1 MKRILLTAA
10 VLMLCSCSQGTSAP
24 QTVTVVSSE
33 TTQSVTEAVTETETT
48 AETTSDTT
56 TEAVSETTETEYVP
70 VYPDFEDTPEN
81 AYERLTISFRDGKG
95 NETAPDDY
103 AGAYS
108 YFGKMYI
115 CITEKEPSSYYTDLL
130 GEYTCISYK
139 TVTHSFNELTEIA
152 RQASAEL
159 EGKYPVTDVFVD
171 VPSNKAAVNIAEG
184 DPKEIRTYLEEREFP
199 VDLLVITIG

>member
-48 AETTSDTT
+48 AETTSDIT
-56 TEAVSETTETEYVP
+56 TETASVTTETEYVP

-81 AYERLTISFRDGKG
+81 AYERLTISFRDGNG

-115 CITEKEPSSYYTDLL
+115 CITEKEPSSYYT
-130 GEYTCISYK
+130 TS
-139 TVTHSFNELTEIA
+139 
-152 RQASAEL
+152 
-159 EGKYPVTDVFVD
+159 PVSMNPLP
-171 VPSNKAAVNIAEG
+171 VPSCRMSSGKFASSCQYFFIPLLIAILVASDFLTPRRVFAIFVLTSG
-184 DPKEIRTYLEEREFP
+184 LT
-199 VDLLVITIG
+199 LLLYCFSIYQTLSI